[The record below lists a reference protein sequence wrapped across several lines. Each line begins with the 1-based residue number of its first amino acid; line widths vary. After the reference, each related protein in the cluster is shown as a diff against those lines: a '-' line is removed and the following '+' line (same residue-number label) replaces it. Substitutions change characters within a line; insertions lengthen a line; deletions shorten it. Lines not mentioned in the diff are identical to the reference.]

1 MKDVFKAVSTSR
13 ALDDCRGRARWQAPA
28 PQARVDEALSESSEV
43 PWATPP
49 RELRDRIFAVVDS
62 TEAGPVVAP
71 ARRTLTWRPLAL
83 AAGLALV
90 GGVCVHLAMRSNA
103 PTPAPTPVAVVAPD
117 RSVEETRVN
126 TPAAASAPRAG
137 ALSPATFVAMARETE
152 PAVRSASRPLMDEAR
167 LIGQDTKRAVEGVF
181 SVLPV
186 RFGE

>member
-1 MKDVFKAVSTSR
+1 MKDIFKAVSTSR

-28 PQARVDEALSESSEV
+28 PQARVDEALSEGSQV

-49 RELRDRIFAVVDS
+49 RELRDRILAVVDS
-62 TEAGPVVAP
+62 TEAGPIVTP
-71 ARRTLTWRPLAL
+71 PRRSLTWRPLAL
-83 AAGLALV
+83 AAGLALA
-90 GGVCVHLAMRSNA
+90 GGVCVHLAMRTN
-103 PTPAPTPVAVVAPD
+103 TPAPSPTPIAVVPPD
-117 RSVEETRVN
+117 RSVEESRMSTPISP
-126 TPAAASAPRAG
+126 PAARAG

-181 SVLPV
+181 SALPV